1 MIYTLSQ
8 LHMVIGITHRQKQS
22 PRGALQK
29 GAPGNFTRT
38 TGKHPCQSL
47 SFNKTAGRRPAS
59 LLEKRRQHWRP
70 LVNSVKSPRTPSFY
84 RTPTMVSGGC
94 FYTKTKS
101 SLIFSLISSM
111 RNCKTKLWK
120 EMEVRARRKGEIWM
134 QATFRSLFLRNV
146 FFLLFF

>member
-1 MIYTLSQ
+1 
-8 LHMVIGITHRQKQS
+8 MVIGITHRQKQS

-38 TGKHPCQSL
+38 TGKHSCQGL
-47 SFNKTAGRRPAS
+47 SFNKSVGGRPTT
-59 LLEKRRQHWRP
+59 LLKKRRQDRRP
-70 LVNSVKSPRTPSFY
+70 PVNSVKSPRTLSFY
-84 RTPTMVSGGC
+84 RTPTMVSCGC